1 MRRYLI
7 RRLLTSIVTVIGATF
22 VVFALS
28 RVAGDPLLLYAAPEG
43 YGRTPE
49 QIRALEK
56 HLGLDKP
63 FIVQYLVWIKNTL
76 QGDLGQSLAGERKV
90 TKVISEKVGATV
102 QLAIAGW
109 LLATVVGVPVGMMSA
124 VYRGTILDLVGR
136 FVALFGQAIPNF
148 WLGIVMVLLFS
159 VWQEWLP
166 SGLKGEGLGLQ
177 YFIMPAI
184 VVGTSSMAGYL
195 RITRSSMLE
204 VLDSEFIRLARAKG
218 ANPNAVIW
226 KHALRNSLIQPIT
239 LSTLLLAGL
248 LNGTLVAEAV
258 FAWPGLGRTML
269 EAVNNNDFP
278 VLTGGVLVFVIIYVL
293 FSLAADLLYIVIDP
307 RIRYT

>member
-1 MRRYLI
+1 MRRFLI
-7 RRLLTSIVTVIGATF
+7 RRFLTSIVTIIGATF

-28 RVAGDPLLLYAAPEG
+28 RIAGDPLLLYANPEG

-49 QIRALEK
+49 QVRALEK
-56 HLGLDKP
+56 HLGLDRP
-63 FIVQYLVWIKNTL
+63 FIVQYLVWIGHTL

-90 TKVISEKVGATV
+90 AKVITEKLGATT
-102 QLAIAGW
+102 QLALAGW
-109 LLATVVGVPVGMMSA
+109 LLATLVGVPMGMMSA
-124 VYRGTILDLVGR
+124 VFRGTYLDYIGR

-166 SGLKGEGLGLQ
+166 SGLKGEGLDIRF
-177 YFIMPAI
+177 FIMPAI
-184 VVGTSSMAGYL
+184 VVGTHSMAGYL

-218 ANPNAVIW
+218 AGPNVVIW

-239 LSTLLLAGL
+239 LSTLLMAGL

-278 VLTGGVLVFVIIYVL
+278 VLTGGVFVFVIIYVV
-293 FSLAADLLYIVIDP
+293 FSLLADLLYVLVDP

>member
-28 RVAGDPLLLYAAPEG
+28 RVAGDPLLLYAQPEG

-63 FIVQYLVWIKNTL
+63 FIIQYLVWVKNTV
-76 QGDLGQSLAGERKV
+76 QGDLGRSLAGERKV

-109 LLATVVGVPVGMMSA
+109 LLATFVGVPMGMMSA

-218 ANPNAVIW
+218 NNPNAVIW

-269 EAVNNNDFP
+269 EAVNSNDFP

>member
-1 MRRYLI
+1 M
-7 RRLLTSIVTVIGATF
+7 
-22 VVFALS
+22 FALS
-28 RVAGDPLLLYAAPEG
+28 RVAGDPLLLYAQPEG

-63 FIVQYLVWIKNTL
+63 FIIQYLVWVKNTV
-76 QGDLGQSLAGERKV
+76 QGDLGRSLAGERKV

-109 LLATVVGVPVGMMSA
+109 LLATFVGVPMGMMSA

-218 ANPNAVIW
+218 NNPNAVIW

-269 EAVNNNDFP
+269 EAVNSNDFP

-293 FSLAADLLYIVIDP
+293 FSLAADLLYILIDP

>member
-7 RRLLTSIVTVIGATF
+7 RRLLTSLVTVVGATF

-76 QGDLGQSLAGERKV
+76 QGDLGRSLAGERKV

-218 ANPNAVIW
+218 SSPTAVIW

-269 EAVNNNDFP
+269 EAVNSNDFP

>member
-28 RVAGDPLLLYAAPEG
+28 RVAGDPLLLYAQPEG

-63 FIVQYLVWIKNTL
+63 FIIQYLVWVKNTV
-76 QGDLGQSLAGERKV
+76 QGDLGRSLAGERKV

-109 LLATVVGVPVGMMSA
+109 LLATFVGVPMGMMSA

-218 ANPNAVIW
+218 NNPNAVIW

-269 EAVNNNDFP
+269 EAVNSNDFP

-293 FSLAADLLYIVIDP
+293 FSLAADLLYILIDP

>member
-1 MRRYLI
+1 M
-7 RRLLTSIVTVIGATF
+7 
-22 VVFALS
+22 
-28 RVAGDPLLLYAAPEG
+28 
-43 YGRTPE
+43 
-49 QIRALEK
+49 
-56 HLGLDKP
+56 
-63 FIVQYLVWIKNTL
+63 
-76 QGDLGQSLAGERKV
+76 

-109 LLATVVGVPVGMMSA
+109 LLATFVGVPMGMMSA

-218 ANPNAVIW
+218 NNPNAVIW

-269 EAVNNNDFP
+269 EAVNSNDFP

-293 FSLAADLLYIVIDP
+293 FSLAADLLYILIDP

>member
-7 RRLLTSIVTVIGATF
+7 RRLLASVVTIIGATF

-28 RVAGDPLLLYAAPEG
+28 RVAGDPLLLYANPEG

-63 FIVQYLVWIKNTL
+63 FIVQYLVWIGHTL
-76 QGDLGQSLAGERKV
+76 QGDLGQSLAGERRV
-90 TKVISEKVGATV
+90 SKVILEKVGATT

-109 LLATVVGVPVGMMSA
+109 VLATFIGVPIGIISA
-124 VYRGTILDLVGR
+124 VYRGTLLDYVGR

-166 SGLKGEGLGLQ
+166 SGLRGEGFDIKH
-177 YFIMPAI
+177 FIMPAI

-204 VLDSEFIRLARAKG
+204 ILDSEFIRLARGKG
-218 ANPNAVIW
+218 ASAVAVIW

-278 VLTGGVLVFVIIYVL
+278 VLTGGVLVFVIIYVV
-293 FSLAADLLYIVIDP
+293 FSLIADLLYIVVDP

>member
-7 RRLLTSIVTVIGATF
+7 RRLLTSLVTIVGATF

-166 SGLKGEGLGLQ
+166 SGLKGEGLGLE